1 MSIDPSIFPEISD
14 AEIERRATELLWDYY
29 DKSGRPEQFPVPVEV
44 IAEQHLGYDIDIVDD
59 GLFSD
64 PDYLGG
70 IIFDRAVIQVNAAVE
85 AHEGR
90 YNFTLAHEIGHHVLH
105 RERYLAAR
113 DGEPCDILCRETG
126 EKPLIEA
133 QADRFAAALLMP
145 AAAVTRVVQE
155 YPFRRVTSAAGLRA
169 MAAKVIQRGGFT
181 NVSNTAMANR
191 LSTSVMRERPSTRQ
205 ARSMTSPGDPGIGS
219 GAPCRG
225 VYRTRSGASIAASA
239 VAGSVPAAP
248 GIADPSSPRALPSPR

>member
-1 MSIDPSIFPEISD
+1 MSIDLSLFPALSSD
-14 AEIERRATELLWDYY
+14 DIERRAAELLWDYY
-29 DKSGRPEQFPVPVEV
+29 DKSGRKEQFPVPVEV

-70 IIFDRAVIQVNAAVE
+70 IIFDQNLIQVNASVE

-105 RERYLAAR
+105 REIYLAAR
-113 DGEPCDILCRETG
+113 DDQPCEILCRETG
-126 EKPLIEA
+126 EKPLIET

-145 AAAVTRVVQE
+145 AEAVTRVVQE
-155 YPFRRVTSAAGLRA
+155 YPFRRVTSPAGLRA

-191 LSTSVMRERPSTRQ
+191 LIDLGHAGAAIYQTGTPHDLARGSGYMVRRAMPAGLQNFLWRLYSSFSRRRKRPSG
-205 ARSMTSPGDPGIGS
+205 ARD
-219 GAPCRG
+219 R
-225 VYRTRSGASIAASA
+225 
-239 VAGSVPAAP
+239 
-248 GIADPSSPRALPSPR
+248 

>member
-1 MSIDPSIFPEISD
+1 VSIDTSIFPEISD

-29 DKSGRPEQFPVPVEV
+29 DKSGRKEQFPVPVEV

-70 IIFDRAVIQVNAAVE
+70 IIFDRAIIQVNAAVE

-191 LSTSVMRERPSTRQ
+191 LIDLGHAGAAIYQAGTKHDLSRGSGYRVRRAMPGGLQDVLWRLYSRLNRRRKRPSG
-205 ARSMTSPGDPGIGS
+205 ARD
-219 GAPCRG
+219 R
-225 VYRTRSGASIAASA
+225 
-239 VAGSVPAAP
+239 
-248 GIADPSSPRALPSPR
+248 

>member
-1 MSIDPSIFPEISD
+1 MRVDSSIFPQISGD
-14 AEIERRATELLWDYY
+14 EIERLATELLWDYY
-29 DKSGRPEQFPVPVEV
+29 DKSGREERFPVPVEV

-70 IIFDRAVIQVNAAVE
+70 IIFDKHLIQVNASVE

-105 RERYLAAR
+105 REIYLAAR
-113 DGEPCDILCRETG
+113 DDEPCEILCRETG

-155 YPFRRVTSAAGLRA
+155 YPFRRVTTAAGLRA

-191 LSTSVMRERPSTRQ
+191 LVDLGHAGAAIYQSGTKHDLARGSGYTVRRAVPAGLQNVLWRLYSSLSRRRKRPSGR
-205 ARSMTSPGDPGIGS
+205 
-219 GAPCRG
+219 
-225 VYRTRSGASIAASA
+225 
-239 VAGSVPAAP
+239 
-248 GIADPSSPRALPSPR
+248 

>member
-1 MSIDPSIFPEISD
+1 VSVDPSLFPELSGD
-14 AEIERRATELLWDYY
+14 AIECHASQLLWDYY
-29 DKSGRPEQFPVPVEV
+29 EQSGRQEQFPVPVEV

-70 IIFDRAVIQVNAAVE
+70 ILFDRNVIQVNAAVE
-85 AHEGR
+85 THEGR

-105 RERYLAAR
+105 RELYLAAR

-126 EKPLIEA
+126 EKPLIES

-145 AAAVTRVVQE
+145 EQVVRRTVEE
-155 YPFRRVTSAAGLRA
+155 YPFRRVTSVKGLRV
-169 MAAKVIQRGGFT
+169 MAAKVIQRGGFS

-191 LSTSVMRERPSTRQ
+191 LITLGYASAAVYQTGTPRDFSR
-205 ARSMTSPGDPGIGS
+205 GS
-219 GAPCRG
+219 GFMVRRAFPLG
-225 VYRTRSGASIAASA
+225 VQNALWQLYSRFSRRKKRSCGR
-239 VAGSVPAAP
+239 PN
-248 GIADPSSPRALPSPR
+248 R

>member
-1 MSIDPSIFPEISD
+1 MTADLSLFPELSAD
-14 AEIERRATELLWDYY
+14 QIERKAATLLADYY
-29 DKSGRPEQFPVPVEV
+29 HASGRPEKMPVPVEV
-44 IAEQHLGYDIDIVDD
+44 IAEQYLGYDIDIVDD

-70 IIFDRAVIQVNAAVE
+70 IIFDRNLIQVNAVVE

-105 RERYLAAR
+105 REIYLAAR
-113 DGEPCDILCRETG
+113 DDLPCEILCREVG
-126 EKPLIEA
+126 EKPLIES

-145 AAAVTRVVQE
+145 TEAVTRVIQE
-155 YPFRRVTSAAGLRA
+155 YPFRRVTSPGGLRA

-191 LSTSVMRERPSTRQ
+191 LIDLGHAGAAVYQTGTPHDFMRGSGYMIRRSLPVALQSLLWRLYSALRRRRKRPSG
-205 ARSMTSPGDPGIGS
+205 ARD
-219 GAPCRG
+219 R
-225 VYRTRSGASIAASA
+225 
-239 VAGSVPAAP
+239 
-248 GIADPSSPRALPSPR
+248 